1 MPGLLCEDRPTFFS
15 SVFFFTFGFFTVFF
29 FSSFFFFFSV
39 TVVRF
44 ELFSPSSVRTSVCV
58 CVFVRIN
65 VEGLALVALS
75 AVPSPQREEAGE
87 SSSVQEIGQHA
98 SLCCCPW
105 AGE

>member
-1 MPGLLCEDRPTFFS
+1 MKTGQLSFLPFSFLLLGFS
-15 SVFFFTFGFFTVFF
+15 LFFFFF
-29 FSSFFFFFSV
+29 FFLFFSV